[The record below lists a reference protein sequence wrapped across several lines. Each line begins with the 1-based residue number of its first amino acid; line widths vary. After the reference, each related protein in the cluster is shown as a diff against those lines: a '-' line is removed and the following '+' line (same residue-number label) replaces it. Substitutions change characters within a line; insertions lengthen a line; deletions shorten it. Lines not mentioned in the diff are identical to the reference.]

1 MRDIYEGSKYW
12 DSASKT
18 HKYFIPD
25 GGVHKMNKS
34 STSQITWKAMG
45 EYRNKWN
52 QHEFEIMAGT
62 EIRKNWEETIFT
74 AGYGFDKKTMTTK
87 PVIFPDED
95 KARQFPLHTK
105 TYRENAF
112 ASFFSTTSYSFK
124 NTYTLGGSIRM
135 DGSDLFGVDKKYRY
149 LPLYSFSGLWRIS
162 NEPFMNSA
170 QWIDNLAVRLSYGL
184 QGNIDKNTSPYLLGN
199 YKTTS
204 ILPEGSE
211 HMIDISSAPNEK
223 LRWEKTHSVNA
234 GIDFSIANQA
244 VNLSLDYYYR
254 KGVDLIGL
262 QMLPLETGFTSTS
275 INWASMTNEGIE
287 VAISTRNI
295 TTKNFSWY
303 TNFNFAYNNNKVLKE
318 TIRED
323 STTPSREGYPV
334 GALFVYKTAGLDEEG
349 YILFENKKGEKVT
362 LKELYRLEDPG
373 WGFPMAT
380 TDITPEEERD
390 FLTYKGTQDS
400 PYTGGFINTFNY
412 KNWELAVN
420 LIFNFGGYVR
430 TQPSYS
436 IVDFDRGKNANRD
449 ILNRWTPSNT
459 ETHFPTL
466 LSQDHRSDE
475 YYWYFSRPD
484 IYNNLDIWVKRL
496 SYMRLQSLRLG
507 YRLPELFIKKL
518 GLSAA
523 SLSVEGRNLFV
534 AGSSY
539 KNHLD
544 PESMNN
550 PFAAPVPKSVTFS
563 LNLSF

>member
-1 MRDIYEGSKYW
+1 
-12 DSASKT
+12 
-18 HKYFIPD
+18 
-25 GGVHKMNKS
+25 
-34 STSQITWKAMG
+34 
-45 EYRNKWN
+45 
-52 QHEFEIMAGT
+52 MAGT
-62 EIRKNWEETIFT
+62 EIRKNWEERIFT
-74 AGYGFDKKTMTTK
+74 AGYGFDKKTMITK

-105 TYRENAF
+105 TYQENAF
-112 ASFFSTTSYSFK
+112 ASFFSTTSYSFR
-124 NTYTLGGSIRM
+124 NTYTLGGSIRI

-162 NEPFMNSA
+162 NEPFMTSV
-170 QWIDNLAVRLSYGL
+170 QWIDNLAIRASYGL

-199 YKTTS
+199 YRITS
-204 ILPEGSE
+204 ILPGGSE
-211 HMIDISSAPNEK
+211 HMIDIASAPNEK

-244 VNLSLDYYYR
+244 VNLSVDYYYR

-262 QMLPLETGFTSTS
+262 QMLPLETGFTSTN

-287 VAISTRNI
+287 LAISTRNI

-303 TNFNFAYNNNKVLKE
+303 TNFNFSYNNNKVLKE

-323 STTPSREGYPV
+323 STTPSREGYPAR
-334 GALFVYKTAGLDEEG
+334 ALFVLKTAGLDDDG

-362 LKELYRLEDPG
+362 LKELFRLENPG

-380 TDITPEEERD
+380 TDITPEEERT
-390 FLTYKGTQDS
+390 LYTYKGNQDS

-420 LIFNFGGYVR
+420 LIFNFGGYVK

-436 IVDFDRGKNANRD
+436 ITEFDRGKNANRD

-459 ETHFPTL
+459 ETNFPAL
-466 LSQDHRSDE
+466 LSQDYRSDE
-475 YYWYFSRPD
+475 YYWYFSRPE
-484 IYNNLDIWVKRL
+484 IYNNLDIWAKRL

-507 YRLPELFIKKL
+507 YRVPELFVKKL

-534 AGSSY
+534 VGASY
-539 KNHLD
+539 RNHLD
-544 PESMNN
+544 PESMDN
-550 PFAAPVPKSVTFS
+550 PYAAPVPKSVTFS